1 MLSKRA
7 IYIVLYFVII
17 VSFLEGCR
25 ISEPDSTEAP
35 RNFAT
40 SSDGKGVI
48 IDKLDSVSLN
58 CSPTLSGACGEPKE
72 STKKITSILTAN
84 NDAQGYGTY
93 IYLIITDMTKNREQI
108 RAAADVYACN
118 FDSANNISHR
128 SKETALF
135 VAKTKPTFEGEIY
148 SGRDLVTHYSR
159 HIAAQ
164 VHRNLVKMHGT
175 LFQPMNGFNA
185 NSSLYLL
192 GSPRPLGLYLER
204 EDLISENMMMIGR
217 GPTPIEIVDLES
229 FTPREIATL
238 MENLRKMYFD
248 MNIKEESSFLHISKL
263 RETRVKTFLRTV
275 LRYIPLPISSAH
287 ATGFEICP

>member
-1 MLSKRA
+1 MLNRRA
-7 IYIVLYFVII
+7 IYIVLCFGII
-17 VSFLEGCR
+17 LFFLQGCR
-25 ISEPDSTEAP
+25 ISDPTGRAAS

-40 SSDGKGVI
+40 SSNGEEVI
-48 IDKLDSVSLN
+48 IDKHDSISLD
-58 CSPTLSGACGEPKE
+58 CSPTLSGACGEKKE
-72 STKKITSILTAN
+72 STKITSILTAK
-84 NDAQGYGTY
+84 NDALGYGTY

-108 RAAADVYACN
+108 RAAADVFACN
-118 FDSANNISHR
+118 FDSAKIISHK

-148 SGRDLVTHYSR
+148 NGRDLVTNYSR
-159 HIAAQ
+159 SIAAQ
-164 VHRNLVKMHGT
+164 VHGNLVEMHKT
-175 LFQPMNGFNA
+175 LLQPMNGFSA

-204 EDLISENMMMIGR
+204 EDLISENMKMIGR
-217 GPTPIEIVDLES
+217 GSTPIEIVDLES

-248 MNIKEESSFLHISKL
+248 INIKEESSFLHISKL

>member
-1 MLSKRA
+1 MLNRRA
-7 IYIVLYFVII
+7 IYIVLCFVII
-17 VSFLEGCR
+17 VFFLEGCL
-25 ISEPDSTEAP
+25 ISDPALEAVS

-40 SSDGKGVI
+40 SSDGQEVI
-48 IDKLDSVSLN
+48 IDKLDIVSLN
-58 CSPTLSGACGEPKE
+58 CSPTSSGMCGEKKE
-72 STKKITSILTAN
+72 STKITSILTAN
-84 NDAQGYGTY
+84 NDALGYGTY

-108 RAAADVYACN
+108 RAAADVYSCN
-118 FDSANNISHR
+118 FDSAKTISH
-128 SKETALF
+128 KPEETALF

-148 SGRDLVTHYSR
+148 NGRDLVTHYSR

-175 LFQPMNGFNA
+175 HFQPMNGFNA

-204 EDLISENMMMIGR
+204 EDLIKENMMMIGR
-217 GPTPIEIVDLES
+217 GSTPFEIVDLES

-248 MNIKEESSFLHISKL
+248 INIKEESSFLHVSKL
-263 RETRVKTFLRTV
+263 RETRVKTFLRTI

-287 ATGFEICP
+287 ATGFDICP